1 MIKYNTKLFS
11 YQNLF
16 KNFVSLDIKNKLPS
30 RIILTGQEGI
40 GKFTFALHFINYLF
54 SKNEIIKYDLKE
66 NLINQESNSYN
77 LVNNLIHP
85 NFYLIK
91 KNENKKDI
99 SIDEIR
105 EMKKFLNKSSFN
117 NKKKII
123 LIDGVEDLN
132 LNSANALLKNL
143 EESNLQNIF
152 ILIHDINKKILETIK
167 SRCLSY
173 KFNYDYSDTS
183 NIIFNYFN
191 ENLYINLNIDF
202 KNIPLSPKFIINHV
216 NFMNE
221 NKLDLKNY
229 DILKTIKFIIDKKA
243 YKKNYF
249 ISNNFQNY
257 LEIYFTKMYS
267 TTKDFKYYN
276 NFIKTV
282 TEANLINK
290 FNLDLDNFFIKFED
304 KYLNI

>member
-1 MIKYNTKLFS
+1 MIKYNIKLFS
-11 YQNLF
+11 YKNLF
-16 KNFVSLDIKNKLPS
+16 NNFVRLDIKNKLPS
-30 RIILTGQEGI
+30 RLMLTGQEGI

-54 SKNEIIKYDLKE
+54 SKNETAKYDLKE
-66 NLINQESNSYN
+66 NLINQDSKSYN
-77 LVNNLIHP
+77 LINNLIHP

-91 KNENKKDI
+91 KSENKKDI
-99 SIDEIR
+99 PIDEIR
-105 EMKKFLNKSSFN
+105 EMKNFLNKSSFN
-117 NKKKII
+117 NEKKII
-123 LIDGVEDLN
+123 LIDGAEDLN
-132 LNSANALLKNL
+132 LNSSNALLKNL
-143 EESNLQNIF
+143 EESNSQNVF
-152 ILIHDINKKILETIK
+152 ILIHDINQNIIETIK

-183 NIIFNYFN
+183 NILSNYFN
-191 ENLYINLNIDF
+191 ENLYIKLNIDF
-202 KNIPLSPKFIINHV
+202 KNIPLSPKFIIDHI

-221 NKLDLKNY
+221 NKLDLNNY
-229 DILKTIKFIIDKKA
+229 DILKTIKFIIDKKP

-267 TTKDFKYYN
+267 KTKDFKYYN

-282 TEANLINK
+282 TEANLISK
-290 FNLDLDNFFIKFED
+290 FNLDLDSFFMKFED